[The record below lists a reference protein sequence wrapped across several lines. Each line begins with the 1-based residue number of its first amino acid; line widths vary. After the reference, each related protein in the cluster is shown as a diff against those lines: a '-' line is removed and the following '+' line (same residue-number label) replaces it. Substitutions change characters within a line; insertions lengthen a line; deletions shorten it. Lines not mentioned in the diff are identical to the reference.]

1 MISQPVTEDMRFIF
15 IGASGFVGRH
25 ALRLTREAGHD
36 AIGTQSTPRSPDLV
50 KFNLLEDRIKPV
62 LSSLSSDSHGPTWG
76 VICASIRQIDQC
88 FRERDITRQVN
99 VVKTIELIEDF
110 LQLGIRP
117 IFLSTSYVFDG
128 AKGCY
133 TEKDAHSA
141 CCEYG
146 RQKAEVEAYLAQ
158 HHPEVLVLRL
168 DKIVGDDPAE
178 EHLFSEWL
186 TWVREGK
193 PITCISGQVM
203 SPTLAQDIG
212 RALLAACNRDL
223 KGLYNTANPACF
235 SREELAAEFLAV
247 TGLKAEIVS
256 KPQSSFRF
264 DDPRPT
270 KTCLDSSKF
279 IGETGLHFTPM
290 RDVLA
295 AFARKAGLKP
305 G

>member
-1 MISQPVTEDMRFIF
+1 MRFIF

-25 ALRLTREAGHD
+25 ALRLAREAGHE
-36 AIGTQSTPRSPDLV
+36 AIGTQSAPRSPDLV
-50 KFNLLEDRIKPV
+50 KFNLLEDRAEPV
-62 LSSLSSDSHGPTWG
+62 LGPHLRSTTGATWG
-76 VICASIRQIDQC
+76 VVCASIRQIDQC
-88 FRERDITRQVN
+88 FREKDVTRQVN
-99 VVKTIELIEDF
+99 VVKTIELINDF
-110 LQLGIRP
+110 LRLGVRP
-117 IFLSTSYVFDG
+117 VFLSTSYVFDG

-133 TEKDAHSA
+133 AEKDAHSA

-146 RQKAEVEAYLAQ
+146 RQKAEVESYLAQ

-168 DKIVGDDPAE
+168 DKIVGDSPAE

-186 TWVREGK
+186 TWVRQGK

-212 RALLAACNRDL
+212 RALLAACGKNL
-223 KGLYNTANPACF
+223 KGLYNTANPASF

-256 KPQSSFRF
+256 KPQSAFHF
-264 DDPRPT
+264 DDPRPSNT
-270 KTCLDSSKF
+270 SLDSSRF
-279 IGETGLHFTPM
+279 IRETGLRFTPM
-290 RDVLA
+290 KDVLTG
-295 AFARKAGLKP
+295 FARKAGLKP